1 MGNVI
6 RIIFTA
12 SGILKSAAVRIV
24 LSRCIDRENLG
35 LPKAESAA
43 LPLNPAW
50 WPLTGAKPSYA
61 APGSSAHRGL
71 LSAAGLS
78 DSDGDGLLDTQG
90 TARFDAQL
98 TLIVSGDSP
107 SMVRISER
115 VSKQLAAA
123 GFDVLVSRLDKEK
136 YDRALT
142 RGEFD
147 LYLAEIVLTSDMDLG
162 ALLGSAGAG
171 GSKNFGRYAGAE
183 MDAALSAM
191 RAAASDQELQSRVA
205 AFAALFESQTPV
217 VPLCFRKGTLLI
229 GGVDPS
235 TVEVANNHVFYNI
248 ENWKFD

>member
-1 MGNVI
+1 
-6 RIIFTA
+6 
-12 SGILKSAAVRIV
+12 LKSAAVRIV

-61 APGSSAHRGL
+61 APGSSAQLGL

-90 TARFDAQL
+90 NARFDAQL

-123 GFDVLVSRLDKEK
+123 GFDVLVSRW
-136 YDRALT
+136 T
-142 RGEFD
+142 RKNTTGVTKGEFD
-147 LYLAEIVLTSDMDLG
+147 LYLAEIVLTSTWISG
-162 ALLGSAGAG
+162 PCSERRAG
-171 GSKNFGRYAGAE
+171 GSKNFGRTPAPRWTRPF
-183 MDAALSAM
+183 AM
-191 RAAASDQELQSRVA
+191 RSRLRPGAASRVA
-205 AFAALFESQTPV
+205 DFAALFESQTPSF
-217 VPLCFRKGTLLI
+217 PLLRKVTLLI
-229 GGVDPS
+229 GGVDRAPS
-235 TVEVANNHVFYNI
+235 RWRTNMFSLTLELEI
-248 ENWKFD
+248 